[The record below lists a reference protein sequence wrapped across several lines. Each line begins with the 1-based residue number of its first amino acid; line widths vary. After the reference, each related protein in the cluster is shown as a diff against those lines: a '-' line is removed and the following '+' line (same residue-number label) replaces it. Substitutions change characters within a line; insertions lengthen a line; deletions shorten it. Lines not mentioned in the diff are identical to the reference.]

1 MIPIWKEVNRMNA
14 KAEELAKKIDE
25 LPDAEK
31 AMLVDV
37 ILAKLDQ
44 PDREMDKIW
53 AEEAAKR
60 WAAYQEGRLKAL
72 SYDEVMARYRKR

>member
-1 MIPIWKEVNRMNA
+1 MASTTEKI
-14 KAEELAKKIDE
+14 AKKIEE
-25 LPDAEK
+25 LPDTDK

-44 PDREMDKIW
+44 PDMELEKIW

-60 WAAYQEGRLKAL
+60 WAVYKEGRLKTL
-72 SYDEVMARYRKR
+72 PYDEVMARYRQG